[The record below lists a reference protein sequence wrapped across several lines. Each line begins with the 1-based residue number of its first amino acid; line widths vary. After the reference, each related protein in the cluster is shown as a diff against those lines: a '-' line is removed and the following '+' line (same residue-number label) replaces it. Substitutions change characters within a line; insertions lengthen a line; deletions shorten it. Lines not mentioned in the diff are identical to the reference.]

1 MGLLTDSFFVKAIKS
16 NTDLMEML
24 PAGDIYN
31 NVADPDYDM
40 ENVPI
45 PYIIVNNDGGSE
57 GDTTKDSWS
66 ESVDDKVNISILMV
80 ANNRDELADITLAV
94 RKTVTEYIKAA
105 WLRIQS
111 GSTEEGDDIAPT
123 EYNFSF
129 SDIAFDMSK
138 PACRQMFYY
147 DCVTP
152 NEIYIEEDDE
162 QENENQSGES

>member
-40 ENVPI
+40 ENVEI
-45 PYIIVNNDGGSE
+45 PYIIVNNDGGQE

-66 ESVDDKVNISILMV
+66 EGIEDKANISILMV
-80 ANNRDELADITLAV
+80 ANNREELADISLAV
-94 RKTVTEYIKAA
+94 RKTIANYMQAT
-105 WLRIQS
+105 WTRLQS
-111 GSTEEGDDIAPT
+111 GSTEEGDELAPT

-129 SDIAFDMSK
+129 SDIGFDMGK

-147 DCVTP
+147 DCITP
-152 NEIYIEEDDE
+152 NEIFIEEDDDE
-162 QENENQSGES
+162 QENEQENG

>member
-16 NTDLMEML
+16 NADLLAML

-45 PYIIVNNDGGSE
+45 PYIIVNNDGGQE
-57 GDTTKDSWS
+57 GGTTKDSWS
-66 ESVDDKVNISILMV
+66 ESVEDRVNISILMV
-80 ANNRDELADITLAV
+80 ANNRNELANITLAV
-94 RKTVTEYIKAA
+94 RKTISDFMKAT
-105 WLRIQS
+105 WTRIES
-111 GSTEEGDDIAPT
+111 GSTEEGDEIAPT
-123 EYNFSF
+123 QYDFTF
-129 SDIAFDMSK
+129 SDIAYVMEK

-152 NEIYIEEDDE
+152 NEIYIDDE
-162 QENENQSGES
+162 QESNSDI